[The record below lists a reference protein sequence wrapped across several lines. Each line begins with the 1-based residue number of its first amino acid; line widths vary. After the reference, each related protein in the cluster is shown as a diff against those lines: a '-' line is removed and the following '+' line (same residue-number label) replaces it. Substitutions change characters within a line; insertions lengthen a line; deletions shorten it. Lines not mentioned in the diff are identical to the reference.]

1 MKAGFIERGPGRTL
15 LLGTLANSLGNGVFL
30 TVSALYFTRIA
41 GFSAAEL
48 GLGLSIAGVAGLFA
62 GVPFGHLAD
71 RRGARGTSALL
82 LVLAGLA
89 TAAYLTTD
97 SFPLFVV
104 IAFFYAMFE
113 RGAHAARQAL
123 IPAVL
128 SGESL
133 VRVRAKIRVVTNVG
147 VSAGAGL
154 GGLAL
159 LWDTSTAYH
168 LTFALN
174 AVSFVVC
181 GLLFLRLPAVPPAAE
196 RAPGEPRLAVLHDR
210 PYALLAL
217 INMVML
223 LHIPILE
230 VVLPLWISLHTGAP
244 RSLTAALLLLNTLAV
259 VGLQVRLTKKIDA
272 LEPAV
277 RAFRTAGVVLL
288 ASCTAFAVSAGRG
301 AVTATAVLVVA
312 AALHVYG
319 EMVQSAGSWLIGY
332 ELAPKDRQGQ
342 YQGLFNTGIAAVQMF
357 GPVSLTLLLID
368 WGTPGWLVLGAVFLA
383 GGLLMAPAVRWAQ
396 RRGAAAAEG
405 TDPTAL
411 TATA

>member
-1 MKAGFIERGPGRTL
+1 MKAGFMERGPGRTL
-15 LLGTLANSLGNGVFL
+15 LAGTLANSLGNGVFL
-30 TVSALYFTRIA
+30 TVSALYFTRIV
-41 GFSAAEL
+41 GFSASQL
-48 GLGLSIAGVAGLFA
+48 GLGLSIAGIAGLFA

-71 RRGARGTSALL
+71 RKGARGTAAAL
-82 LVLAGLA
+82 LVLAGLTTA
-89 TAAYLTTD
+89 TYLTTD
-97 SFPLFVV
+97 SFPLFVL
-104 IAFFYAMFE
+104 IAFLYAMFE

-147 VSAGAGL
+147 VSAGATL

-159 LWDTSTAYH
+159 LWDTGTAYR

-174 AVSFVVC
+174 ALSFVVC
-181 GLLFLRLPAVPPAAE
+181 GLVFLRLPAVTPSPL

-230 VVLPLWISLHTGAP
+230 VVLPLWIALHTGAP
-244 RSLTAALLLLNTLAV
+244 RSLTAVLLLLNTLAV
-259 VGLQVRLTKKIDA
+259 VVLQVRVTKKIDA

-277 RAFRTAGVVLL
+277 RAFRVAGVVLL
-288 ASCTAFAVSAGRG
+288 ASCAAFALSAGRG

-312 AALHVYG
+312 TALHVYG

-342 YQGLFNTGIAAVQMF
+342 YQGLFNTGVAAVQMF

-368 WGTPGWLVLGAVFLA
+368 WGTPGWLVLGLVFLA
-383 GGLLMAPAVRWAQ
+383 GGLLMAPAVRWASN
-396 RRGAAAAEG
+396 RGAGAGEA
-405 TDPTAL
+405 DPNAL
-411 TATA
+411 TTV